1 MDFKN
6 SGKKNQPMDKE
17 NCGWDSEDKSELICI
32 GTHKLYAEITGPL
45 RLPSQP
51 VVIIFPGS
59 GAACDT
65 WKPVTTQIATFAR
78 VFLYDRAGLGRS
90 ERGPDRDTGYVNA
103 RELSKLLDA
112 IGVKGPYVLVA
123 HSYGGCVAR
132 EFLHLHSREVVG
144 MVLSETGTETQSEHA
159 EEQYKTQILGD
170 SPLSVIRG
178 EAAFNRSFKPSKHS
192 TNDRAQA
199 QAPEGDAAHQLHQ
212 KMLQDMEEMDQQ
224 LKKEQ
229 LRLSRNSKF
238 RNVPNCGHSVH
249 LDRPE
254 VVVEEVQWVL
264 ENIVPE
270 QSTALAAPSLTTKVR
285 DFFSK
290 LYHKLL

>member
-1 MDFKN
+1 
-6 SGKKNQPMDKE
+6 MDKQDCE
-17 NCGWDSEDKSELICI
+17 WESGDKSGLVSI
-32 GTHKLYAEITGPL
+32 GTHKLYTEIRGPS

-65 WKPVTTQIATFAR
+65 WKSVSTQIASFAR
-78 VFLYDRAGLGRS
+78 VLLYDRAGIGRS
-90 ERGPDRDTGYVNA
+90 ERGPDRDTGYINA
-103 RELSKLLDA
+103 RELSKLLKA

-144 MVLSETGTETQSEHA
+144 MVLSETGTEPKCEHA

-178 EAAFNRSFKPSKHS
+178 EAAFSRSFKSSKHL
-192 TNDRAQA
+192 TNEQDQ
-199 QAPEGDAAHQLHQ
+199 QGDNADQLHR
-212 KMLQDMEEMDQQ
+212 KILQNMEEMDIQ

-229 LRLSRNSKF
+229 LKLSRKSKF
-238 RNVPNCGHSVH
+238 RNVPDCGHSVH

-254 VVVEEVQWVL
+254 VVVEEAQWVL
-264 ENIVPE
+264 ENIVDGGFTK
-270 QSTALAAPSLTTKVR
+270 SMAPSLTPTKLGLVSR
-285 DFFSK
+285 LYNKISQAGSK
-290 LYHKLL
+290 R